1 MAASEGGEGGCSSGE
16 ERAYERPLQQG
27 VAKEEGLRERA
38 ASLQLSVK
46 QTTEKRQVGG
56 CPPPWHPRTSFG
68 VLTPSL
74 PRALSN
80 LRCRHGSVLLNQADL
95 TAALNKAVLDRD
107 KPGHRLCS
115 KMETLIAFLA

>member
-56 CPPPWHPRTSFG
+56 CPPPPGTRAQALGCSP
-68 VLTPSL
+68 LPSL
-74 PRALSN
+74 AL
-80 LRCRHGSVLLNQADL
+80 LATCVAD
-95 TAALNKAVLDRD
+95 TAV
-107 KPGHRLCS
+107 CC
-115 KMETLIAFLA
+115 